1 MLKINNLTQTY
12 ISNLL
17 FSVNET
23 DSSIEYEV
31 EAIIDRSLLPGG
43 NWEHDS
49 DYIYR
54 IRWAGFNQEDDT
66 WEPLDSLENCQS
78 KLIAFK
84 RAEITPA

>member
-31 EAIIDRSLLPGG
+31 EAIIQRSLLPGG
-43 NWEHDS
+43 NCENDR

-54 IRWAGFNQEDDT
+54 IPGAGFNGG
-66 WEPLDSLENCQS
+66 
-78 KLIAFK
+78 
-84 RAEITPA
+84 

>member
-1 MLKINNLTQTY
+1 MLKINNLTKKY

-17 FSVNET
+17 FFVNET
-23 DSSIEYEV
+23 ESSIEYEV
-31 EAIIDRSLLPGG
+31 EAIIQRSLLPGG
-43 NWEHDS
+43 NCGNDR

-54 IRWAGFNQEDDT
+54 IRWAGFNEEEDT
-66 WEPLDSLENCQS
+66 WEPLDSLENCQA

>member
-1 MLKINNLTQTY
+1 MLKINNLTKKY

-17 FSVNET
+17 FFVIGA
-23 DSSIEYEV
+23 DSIENEI
-31 EAIIDRSLLPGG
+31 EAIIQRSLLPGG
-43 NWEHDS
+43 NCGNDR

-54 IRWAGFNQEDDT
+54 IRWAGFNEEEDT
-66 WEPLDSLENCQS
+66 WEPLDSLENCQA